1 LVTAV
6 PQRLI
11 RMVMPK
17 VLPNPSVDA
26 EIEAAL
32 SAHDKRRVLTL
43 LLARFGEAIYRYAV
57 AMTRDR
63 DLAEDVR
70 QQVFVEAYRDLER
83 VAVPSALP
91 TWIFGIAR
99 HRCFDAVDAQLRRNQ
114 RYKNDSPEDLQLG
127 DGEPGRDLDLL
138 VSGSSGSSGSVT
150 SLRPITAASVV
161 NRSLPPTALQVVIAS
176 SRRLGR
182 RLMFEFIPHDLDGDI
197 GSHFGRR
204 PWRDVSGRAV
214 RPPGGTISI
223 KRTAATR

>member
-43 LLARFGEAIYRYAV
+43 LMARFGEAIYRYAV

-63 DLAEDVR
+63 DLAEEVR

-99 HRCFDAVDAQLRRNQ
+99 HRCIDAVDARLRWNQ
-114 RYKNDSPEDLQLG
+114 RYKNDSPEEDVQLG
-127 DGEPGRDLDLL
+127 DSEPGRDLDRRQLARILEVCLAKLAPAARNAVLL
-138 VSGSSGSSGSVT
+138 RYQQELSYDQAAAIAGDLPGTLRRRVSRALPM
-150 SLRPITAASVV
+150 LRKCVEAK
-161 NRSLPPTALQVVIAS
+161 LQPGE
-176 SRRLGR
+176 SR
-182 RLMFEFIPHDLDGDI
+182 
-197 GSHFGRR
+197 
-204 PWRDVSGRAV
+204 
-214 RPPGGTISI
+214 
-223 KRTAATR
+223 